1 MAVGGA
7 TGFVLGAKAGIQR
20 YQEISE
26 TARRLMDRPEVK
38 RVTERA
44 VARLDQVS
52 SQAAD
57 WLQEARQSTGAEGS
71 RSDGPRMT
79 VVPAAPPVTPTQ
91 PTVVPTQD
99 LTPMPPEPTVLP
111 AELASSA
118 ERRRPAPP
126 DPLP

>member
-7 TGFVLGAKAGIQR
+7 TGFVLGAKAGRQR

-26 TARRLMDRPEVK
+26 TVRRLMERPEVR
-38 RVTERA
+38 RVTEWA

-52 SQAAD
+52 RQAAD
-57 WLQEARQSTGAEGS
+57 WLQEARQSAGAEGG

-79 VVPAAPPVTPTQ
+79 VVPDAPPVTSPQ
-91 PTVVPTQD
+91 PTVGSTQD
-99 LTPMPPEPTVLP
+99 LAPMPPEPTVP
-111 AELASSA
+111 PGERASSA